1 MKFGIISGSFFYDF
15 QELEDQHEIIVTTDF
30 GEVPVLAGHIGSAEV
45 AFVNRHGKGHQI
57 LPHQINHRANISALS
72 RLGVSAIIATTVVGV
87 VQPEFSLAKLFV
99 FDDLFFPDNRLPN
112 GELCTIFSR
121 IGSKDR
127 GHLIFNRPFAGS
139 LRKLVID
146 SIQSLG
152 LEYYDRAVYGH
163 VNGPRFNSRA
173 EIAALAQYGV
183 SAVSQTAG
191 PEIVLSGELEIPYQ
205 LIGFGSDYANG
216 VSAVPTSLEELNA
229 NLSQSRLVFSKAII
243 KIIQNA
249 KPVAFDNGFV
259 YRLES

>member
-15 QELEDQHEIIVTTDF
+15 PELEDKHEIIVTTDF
-30 GEVPVLAGHIGSAEV
+30 GEVTVLAGHIGPTEV
-45 AFVNRHGKGHQI
+45 YFINRHGKGHQI
-57 LPHQINHRANISALS
+57 LSHQINHRANIAALS
-72 RLGVSAIIATTVVGV
+72 RLGVSAILATTVTGV
-87 VQPEFSLAKLFV
+87 VQPELSLAKLFV
-99 FDDLFFPDNRLPN
+99 FDDMYFPGNRLPS

-121 IGSKDR
+121 IGEKQR
-127 GHLIFNRPFAGS
+127 GHLIFSQPFSVS
-139 LRKLVID
+139 LRELVID

-216 VSAVPTSLEELNA
+216 VAAVPTALEELNA
-229 NLSQSRLVFSKAII
+229 NLKQSKLVFSKAII

-259 YRLES
+259 YRFES

>member
-15 QELEDQHEIIVTTDF
+15 QELENKHEIIVTTDF
-30 GEVPVLAGHIGSAEV
+30 GEVTVLEGHIGSTEV
-45 AFVNRHGKGHQI
+45 YFINRHGKGHNI

-72 RLGVSAIIATTVVGV
+72 LLGVSAILATTVAGV
-87 VQPEFSLAKLFV
+87 VQPEFSLAKLLV
-99 FDDLFFPDNRLPN
+99 FDDFYFPENRLPS

-121 IGSKDR
+121 IGENDR
-127 GHLIFNRPFAGS
+127 GHFIFNAPFSRS

-146 SIQSLG
+146 SIQNLE

-163 VNGPRFNSRA
+163 ANGPRFNSRA

-191 PEIVLSGELEIPYQ
+191 PEIVLAGELEIPYQ

-216 VSAVPTSLEELNA
+216 ASAVPTPLEELNS
-229 NLSQSRLVFSKAII
+229 NLSQSKLVFSKAII
-243 KIIQNA
+243 NIIQNA
-249 KPVAFDNGFV
+249 KPVAYDNGFV
-259 YRLES
+259 YRFGS